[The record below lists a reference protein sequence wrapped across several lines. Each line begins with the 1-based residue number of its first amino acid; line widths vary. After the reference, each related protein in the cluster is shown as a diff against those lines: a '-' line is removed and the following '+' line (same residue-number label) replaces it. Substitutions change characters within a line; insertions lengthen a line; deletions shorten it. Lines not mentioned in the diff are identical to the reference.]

1 MPYLAASVS
10 VMDYNADPTGVAD
23 STSAFNQAVAAVNA
37 AGGGAVTAP
46 AGTFKITPSGSPAV
60 GISFMGTGAV
70 GYQGVRLIGAGNDAT
85 ILTRNGNGVLV
96 QFSGPSTSP
105 STGSTHTRYCSLE
118 SIGINGN
125 NGTGAAIQCYYA
137 DNLLFRD
144 LFVNANGDIIMDCVE
159 FWDSRIL
166 ASVFGGSGSTT
177 ASSSTPNIYLRNSS
191 AASGFGSSAGTTN
204 NIVIDAC
211 RFEAFLTGA
220 LWIAQGTGS
229 SSGPNTIFVK
239 NCKMETSQLN
249 GGAHLSVDSNTR
261 ATFVDGLYIYSGGFF
276 TGFSTAQDTI
286 SFSGQD
292 SALTNVLISDGS
304 PATIANGVTVNS
316 TVAGIT
322 TAVRNVY
329 GTYTTAPTGKH
340 VNIGT
345 TTGHVLVD
353 NCHFNGTDPSILN
366 QITEWI
372 ASSSGTNVFGAS
384 VGGDTIHRF
393 TSNAKG
399 DLSWGPGNA
408 SADVVMSRT
417 ATGVMSFTSGIL
429 DPQVGTKTTTAAA
442 VLTPT
447 FANGT
452 AAQLSD
458 TTRDYMVYL
467 DCTTSGTA
475 TTIAIGPTNTTANT
489 LVASASFTAG
499 TMYSFRLPA
508 GWWVKWSGTTT
519 AFATQTAIGC

>member
-10 VMDYNADPTGVAD
+10 VMDYGADPTGVAD
-23 STSAFNQAVAAVNA
+23 STAAFNNALAAVNT
-37 AGGGAVTAP
+37 AGGGIVYAP
-46 AGTFKITPSGSPAV
+46 AGTFKISPTGSPAV
-60 GISFMGTGAV
+60 GISFMGGGAA
-70 GYQGVRLIGAGNDAT
+70 GYQGVRLVGAGNDAT
-85 ILTRNGNGVLV
+85 ILTRNGNGTLV
-96 QFSGPSTSP
+96 QFSGPSSSP

-118 SIGINGN
+118 SIGINGSS
-125 NGTGAAIQCYYA
+125 GTGAAIQCYYT

-144 LFVNANGDIIMDCVE
+144 VFVNANGDIVMDCVE

-166 ASVFGGSGSTT
+166 SCVFGGSGSTT
-177 ASSSTPNIYLRNSS
+177 ASSSTPNVYLRNSS
-191 AASGFGSSAGTTN
+191 AASGFGNSTGTTN

-229 SSGPNTIFVK
+229 SSGPNTIYIK
-239 NCKMETSQLN
+239 NCKMETSVVN
-249 GGAHLSVDSNTR
+249 GGSHLSVDSNTR
-261 ATFVDGLYIYSGGFF
+261 AAFVDGLYIYSGGFQG
-276 TGFSTAQDTI
+276 GFSTAQDTI

-292 SALTNVLISDGS
+292 SALTNVLISDGAS
-304 PATIANGVTVNS
+304 ATIANGVTVNS
-316 TVAGIT
+316 TVSGIT

-340 VNIGT
+340 INIGT

-366 QITEWI
+366 QITDWI
-372 ASSSGTNVFGAS
+372 VSSSATNVFGAS
-384 VGGDTIHRF
+384 VGGDSVHRLSV
-393 TSNAKG
+393 TAKG
-399 DLSWGPGNA
+399 DISWGGGTS

-417 ATGVMSFTSGIL
+417 AAGVLSLTSGIL

-452 AAQLSD
+452 ASQLSD

-467 DCTTSGTA
+467 QIGTAGTAFTLAVGPTSGV
-475 TTIAIGPTNTTANT
+475 ANT
-489 LVASASFTAG
+489 LMASATPLADELLVV
-499 TMYSFRLPA
+499 RLPA
-508 GWWVKWSGTTT
+508 GWFLKWAGTSTT
-519 AFATQTAIGC
+519 LTTQTAIGC